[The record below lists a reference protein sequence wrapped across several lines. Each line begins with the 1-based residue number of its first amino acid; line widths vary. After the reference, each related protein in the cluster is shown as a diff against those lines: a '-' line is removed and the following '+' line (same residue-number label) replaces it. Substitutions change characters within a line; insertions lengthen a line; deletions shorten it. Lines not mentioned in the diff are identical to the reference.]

1 MYQFIH
7 IEVYAKQV
15 SKKAITRRTKEN
27 KDGTRSLR
35 NVRQIIAEAKREPD
49 ACPHVENPLQPK
61 HIYGVS
67 LDEVEALAYEST
79 DGKTDKRGRKL
90 RDDTPIILA
99 GIASYPREEYESNQ
113 DNFKRWLDDTIA
125 WLHTEYG
132 DNLKNI
138 TMHLDEPHPHIHFY
152 AISPT
157 GRAKDIHAGYIGEQ
171 EQKAQAGY
179 TNASNKNAYK
189 EAMREFQLRYNLDVG
204 VPNGMLKDGPRKLR
218 ESGPV
223 YKSRVIQAK
232 ELASVKWQVES
243 MAEQLSEEMQ
253 LQAEDIEAKAIAN
266 AEIEAR
272 AVKDSIINKF
282 IKMGELLLKQAQERA
297 KEIVES
303 AERWSKNAHQLMNRL
318 IEAEDEVIALKAE
331 NEAITQERDELWQQL
346 KSKTDQRIHRD

>member
-49 ACPHVENPLQPK
+49 ACSHVDNPLQPK

-99 GIASYPREEYESNQ
+99 GIASYPREEFDSNP
-113 DNFKRWLDDTIA
+113 DNFKRWLNDTIN

-152 AISPT
+152 AVSPT
-157 GRAKDIHAGYIGEQ
+157 GRAKDIHAGYMGEQ
-171 EQKAQAGY
+171 EQKAQAENN
-179 TNASNKNAYK
+179 NASNKNAYK
-189 EAMREFQLRYNLDVG
+189 EAMREFQQRYYHDVG
-204 VPNGMLKDGPRKLR
+204 APNGMLKDGPKKLR
-218 ESGPV
+218 ESRPV
-223 YKSRVIQAK
+223 YKARAKQAK
-232 ELASVKWQVES
+232 ELADQQRQIES
-243 MAEQLSEEMQ
+243 MDKLVSEE
-253 LQAEDIEAKAIAN
+253 LELLAEDIKAKAIAN

-272 AVKDSIINKF
+272 AVKDSILNKF

-297 KEIVES
+297 KEIVERE
-303 AERWSKNAHQLMNRL
+303 ERK
-318 IEAEDEVIALKAE
+318 
-331 NEAITQERDELWQQL
+331 
-346 KSKTDQRIHRD
+346 